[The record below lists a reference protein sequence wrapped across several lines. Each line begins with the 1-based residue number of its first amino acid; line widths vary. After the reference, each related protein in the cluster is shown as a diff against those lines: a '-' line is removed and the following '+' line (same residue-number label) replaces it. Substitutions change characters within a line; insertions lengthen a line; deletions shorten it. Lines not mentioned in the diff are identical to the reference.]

1 MFKST
6 GLFVWIIIVVV
17 TMCIFNWSNVA
28 MVKQVSCVFTG
39 FMGSMPTITVWIVS
53 ILIGLEDFE
62 LQTSGIQMI
71 GFVFLILGNFTY
83 NEILE
88 IKMFGLNKMMSKY
101 QNMKDGPTGSE
112 YESLQSKQTSAKP
125 DPEEDDF
132 NDTIQAPN
140 GEDDESSDEQETPDE
155 I

>member
-1 MFKST
+1 
-6 GLFVWIIIVVV
+6 
-17 TMCIFNWSNVA
+17 
-28 MVKQVSCVFTG
+28 
-39 FMGSMPTITVWIVS
+39 
-53 ILIGLEDFE
+53 
-62 LQTSGIQMI
+62 MI